1 MAGIRLFR
9 YPDVLKVLAIFLAST
24 VGAVLWTITARVIL
38 TPHLVGVLTLV
49 GVVGVIVV
57 GVLLLCK
64 PMSRLLIWHDRLSA
78 IVQPSCPDFNPWN
91 QEKAAGSSAIDHGWN
106 RLIES
111 ARSWQSLNQL
121 QQSIQNQLLS
131 LETRTAPP
139 LLDALT
145 DGVAT
150 IDSHGTITFANTTL
164 AAISGASSADV
175 LMGRS
180 LFELLTTDSES
191 AAAMQA
197 LMPQAP
203 LEWNFETPG
212 GRRILNGR
220 YRPGRKS
227 DQSSFAF
234 VWTIRDVTQQRLAE
248 AMRDQFLAAAT
259 HEFRT
264 PLANIRAY
272 AESLHD
278 SAELDTDSRKRFYNV
293 IQSESVRLSQLVD
306 DLLDISRMQA
316 GALSLEPTETDLGR
330 LAEEVA
336 AKVQGELQSK
346 GIEFQCELP
355 PKLPPKIVVDKSK
368 LSAALVN
375 LLGNAA
381 KYTPAGGKVTF
392 RVDVAANRLQFQIC
406 DTGIGIASDELPHV
420 FERFYRSSDD
430 RVREL
435 TGSGLGLALTQEVAR
450 LHGGEVTAESQ
461 LDQGSTFCMTIP
473 VDSNLGH

>member
-1 MAGIRLFR
+1 MAHLRLLGH
-9 YPDVLKVLAIFLAST
+9 PDVRKVLIIFLAST
-24 VGAVLWTITARVIL
+24 VGLALWTVSLSGLHHNPADLAFLSSGVAGIIIL
-38 TPHLVGVLTLV
+38 SGLA
-49 GVVGVIVV
+49 I
-57 GVLLLCK
+57 LLPIRRML
-64 PMSRLLIWHDRLSA
+64 RWDHQLSA
-78 IVQPSCPDFNPWN
+78 IARQGEDNFNPFD
-91 QEKAAGSSAIDHGWN
+91 QENSAGCTEADHGWN

-111 ARSWQSLNQL
+111 AKSCHALHQLEQSISKQL
-121 QQSIQNQLLS
+121 QN
-131 LETRTAPP
+131 TGGRTAPP
-139 LLDALT
+139 LLDALS

-150 IDSHGTITFANTTL
+150 VDANGIITFANSSL
-164 AAISGASSADV
+164 AAISGAGPADA
-175 LMGRS
+175 LLGRS
-180 LFELLTTDSES
+180 LFELFTSDSET
-191 AAAMQA
+191 AAALRT

-203 LEWNFETPG
+203 LEWNIETPA
-212 GRRILNGR
+212 GRRILSGR

-227 DQSSFAF
+227 DLPSFAF

-248 AMRDQFLAAAT
+248 AMRDQFLATAT